1 MSLSTLIKKFTI
13 RSIFQS
19 KGEAYYYNVSSM
31 IASAQ
36 FTKVLVARSR
46 RKVKDSL
53 VVVHVVVMVQFSI
66 ILWFHPLKKA
76 KDLDDDDYD

>member
-1 MSLSTLIKKFTI
+1 M
-13 RSIFQS
+13 
-19 KGEAYYYNVSSM
+19 M

-36 FTKVLVARSR
+36 LTKVLVVRSR

-53 VVVHVVVMVQFSI
+53 VVVHVVVMVQLSI

-76 KDLDDDDYD
+76 KELDDDDDYD